1 MSLPPGVPPEAVPFL
16 EQMNYFGDEVLAVGD
31 KPPVLTLSN
40 VAGTDRVSIGGEKR
54 LPNVLIFG
62 SYT

>member
-40 VAGTDRVSIGGEKR
+40 VAGTDKFQLVAKSDC
-54 LPNVLIFG
+54 LT
-62 SYT
+62 S